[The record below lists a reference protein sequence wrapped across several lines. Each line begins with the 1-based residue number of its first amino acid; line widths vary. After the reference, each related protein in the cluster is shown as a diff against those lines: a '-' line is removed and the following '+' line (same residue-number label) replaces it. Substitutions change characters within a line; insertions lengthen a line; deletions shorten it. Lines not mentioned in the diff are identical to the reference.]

1 MQWND
6 LTWEEQKQ
14 ILDKIEDLLLQ
25 QTDEKVQDAMV
36 AAISELE
43 IWSNRE
49 CKILQEFEGFLD
61 DEYIAEASDQ
71 T

>member
-1 MQWND
+1 MQV
-6 LTWEEQKQ
+6 
-14 ILDKIEDLLLQ
+14 LDKIEELMLK
-25 QTDEKVQDAMV
+25 QTDPDLQKAMIG
-36 AAISELE
+36 AISELE

-71 T
+71 TQSDD